1 MDFLHLLS
9 LADVMLDPFPFCGGN
24 TSYEALALGTP
35 VVTMPGRY
43 LRGRLT
49 HGLYRRLGLTTLSVE
64 SVDQCVDVAVGLATD
79 RCQNTEVRNSITEL
93 STVLYENPADVTS
106 WEVAIQGWMG

>member
-1 MDFLHLLS
+1 
-9 LADVMLDPFPFCGGN
+9 
-24 TSYEALALGTP
+24 
-35 VVTMPGRY
+35 
-43 LRGRLT
+43 
-49 HGLYRRLGLTTLSVE
+49 VE